1 MKAMDPR
8 AAESAQLNEVGLC
21 AHCRQ
26 ARVIRSDR
34 GSTFYQ
40 CRRSFNDPAYAKYPQ
55 LPVRTCSGFEQMPA
69 AGAEPLDGEPHH
81 TPGSRR

>member
-1 MKAMDPR
+1 MKAMDPK
-8 AAESAQLNEVGLC
+8 ATESAQWNEVGLC

-55 LPVRTCSGFEQMPA
+55 LPVRTCSGFEAMP
-69 AGAEPLDGEPHH
+69 AGAEPLDGEPYH